1 MARTPQAAHDIGA
14 KLWSLC
20 HVLRDDGV
28 TYHQYLSELTY
39 LLFLKMMKETG
50 QEDRLRVLKPV
61 ERKKG
66 APKFGQEGIR
76 WDDLLGA
83 PAPERLDLY
92 KEMLLDYGLHGQG
105 AVLEIYA
112 NANTFI
118 TKPATLSKLVTD
130 IDGLDWYSVQRD
142 DLGDLYEDLLERN
155 ATEKKSG
162 AGQYFTPRALIDSI
176 VAVMQPQL
184 GDVIQDP
191 AAGTCGFLI
200 AANNHLRATHDFD
213 SLDDAAQRR
222 YRHGT
227 FHGMELVQDTHRLAL
242 MNMLLHGIE
251 GGVQYGDT
259 LGEEGTR
266 LARATL
272 ILSNPPFGT
281 KKGGGLPTR
290 TDLTFETSNKQFAF
304 VQHIVRN
311 LAPGGRAAVVLPDNV
326 LFESNVGTSI
336 RRDLMDK
343 CNLHTILRL
352 PTGIFYA
359 QGVKTNVLFFTKG
372 ERTDKG
378 NTQEVWVYD
387 MRANMPAFGKRTPFT
402 RDYFRT
408 PADAPASVPRDKFE
422 DVFGT
427 DPKGGPDA
435 LARRVDT
442 GPTGRWRKFSRAQ
455 IAERGDN
462 LDLAW
467 LKDDSADTAQQ
478 QLEEPAM
485 LARLAMREMQAALA
499 DLRALVEALGEDPD
513 AELEE
518 LLPDVVAGTDA
529 EDSADRADSEGRED
543 RAEGTPA

>member
-1 MARTPQAAHDIGA
+1 MSKIQPAAQDIGA

-50 QEDRLRVLKPV
+50 QEDRLKVWKPI

-66 APKFGQEGIR
+66 AEKVEQPGTH
-76 WDDLLGA
+76 WDDLLSASA
-83 PAPERLDLY
+83 PDRLDTY
-92 KEMLLDYGLHGQG
+92 KEMLLDYGLHSRG
-105 AVLEIYA
+105 AVQQIYA

-130 IDGLDWYSVQRD
+130 IDALDWYSVQRD

-162 AGQYFTPRALIDSI
+162 AGQYFTPRHLIDSI
-176 VAVMQPQL
+176 VTVLQPKL
-184 GDVIQDP
+184 TDVIQDP

-200 AANNHLRATHDFD
+200 AANNYLRENTDFD
-213 SLDDAAQRR
+213 GLDDAAQRR
-222 YRHGT
+222 YRHQT
-227 FHGMELVQDTHRLAL
+227 FFGMELVQDTHRLAL

-251 GGVQYGDT
+251 GGVAYGDT
-259 LGEEGTR
+259 LGEEGTQ
-266 LARATL
+266 LPQATL

-290 TDLTFETSNKQFAF
+290 KDLTFETSNKQFAF
-304 VQHIVRN
+304 LQHIYRN

-372 ERTDKG
+372 ETADKG
-378 NTQEVWVYD
+378 NTKEVWVYD
-387 MRANMPAFGKRTPFT
+387 MRANMPQFGKRTPFT

-408 PADAPASVPRDKFE
+408 PADAASDVPRDKFE
-422 DVFGT
+422 DVFGA
-427 DPKGGPDA
+427 DPKGGPQA
-435 LARRVDT
+435 LALRVDT
-442 GPTGRWRKFSRAQ
+442 GEAGRWRKFNFDQ
-455 IAERGDN
+455 IKERGYN

-478 QLEEPAM
+478 QREEPAM
-485 LARLAMREMQAALA
+485 LARLAMREMNAALA

-513 AELEE
+513 AELED
-518 LLPDVVAGTDA
+518 LLIEDPVDDEAGATEQKA
-529 EDSADRADSEGRED
+529 
-543 RAEGTPA
+543 PV

>member
-1 MARTPQAAHDIGA
+1 MSNPTAALDIGA

-50 QEDRLRVLKPV
+50 REDRLKVWKRPKKSEPPV
-61 ERKKG
+61 EQAG
-66 APKFGQEGIR
+66 TR
-76 WDDLLGA
+76 WDDLLNA
-83 PAPERLDLY
+83 SAPERLDTY
-92 KEMLLDYGLHGQG
+92 KEMLLDYGLHGRG
-105 AVLEIYA
+105 AVQEIYA

-130 IDGLDWYSVQRD
+130 IDALDWYSVQRD

-155 ATEKKSG
+155 AGEKKSG
-162 AGQYFTPRALIDSI
+162 AGQYFTPRHLIDSI
-176 VAVMQPQL
+176 VSVMKPQL

-200 AANNHLRATHDFD
+200 AANNYLRQHNDFD
-213 SLDDAAQRR
+213 SLSDEAQRK
-222 YRHGT
+222 YRHQT
-227 FHGMELVQDTHRLAL
+227 FFGMELVQDTHRLAL

-251 GGVQYGDT
+251 GGVTYGDT
-259 LGEEGTR
+259 LSDDHQA
-266 LARATL
+266 LPPATL

-290 TDLTFETSNKQFAF
+290 GDLTFETSNKQFAF
-304 VQHIVRN
+304 LQHIYRA
-311 LAPGGRAAVVLPDNV
+311 LKPGGRAAVVLPDNV
-326 LFESNVGTSI
+326 LFESNIGTDI

-359 QGVKTNVLFFTKG
+359 QGVKTNVLFFTRG
-372 ERTDKG
+372 PDVPGGDKG

-408 PADAPASVPRDKFE
+408 PADAPADVPRDKFE
-422 DVFGT
+422 DVFGP
-427 DPKGGPDA
+427 DPQGGPAA
-435 LARRVDT
+435 LTQRVDS
-442 GPTGRWRKFSRAQ
+442 GETGRWRKFTRQ
-455 IAERGDN
+455 HIAERGDN
-462 LDLAW
+462 LDIAW
-467 LKDDSADTAQQ
+467 LKDEGADGPQQ
-478 QLEEPAM
+478 QREDPAL
-485 LARLAMREMQAALA
+485 LARLAMREMNAALA
-499 DLRALVEALGEDPD
+499 ELRALVEALGEDPD
-513 AELEE
+513 AELDE
-518 LLPDVVAGTDA
+518 LLPDGPPDAAGDP
-529 EDSADRADSEGRED
+529 EG
-543 RAEGTPA
+543 AA